1 MWPRPPLTL
10 ERHVPSA
17 AITELRQKVESE
29 LLSAL
34 WLRSV
39 HPHDPVRVESLPLPW
54 SVLGCGNYAAV
65 FLHPEYPHL
74 VVKVYAPGREGITLE
89 AEVYQRLGRHAA
101 FPECLYVGEN
111 YLVLRRLLG
120 TTLYDCVRHGIRI
133 PPRAIADI
141 DAALAYAV
149 ARGLHPHDVHGR
161 NLMLH
166 RGRGFIV
173 DLSDFLNPQPCRAWQ
188 DLRFAYR
195 WVYRPLIFPLALRV
209 PALLLDVTRRCYRL
223 YRRLLTRFCPR

>member
-1 MWPRPPLTL
+1 M
-10 ERHVPSA
+10 ERDVPSA
-17 AITELRQKVESE
+17 AITDLRQKVESE

-34 WLRSV
+34 GLRSV
-39 HPHDPVRVESLPLPW
+39 HPHDPVRVESLPRPW

-89 AEVYQRLGRHAA
+89 AEVYRRLGRHSA
-101 FPECLYVGEN
+101 FSECLHVGGN
-111 YLVLRRLLG
+111 YLVLRRLRG
-120 TTLYDCVRHGIRI
+120 TTLYDCVRQGIRI

-149 ARGLHPHDVHGR
+149 GRGLHPHDVHGR

-166 RGRGFIV
+166 EGRGFIV
-173 DLSDFLNPQPCRAWQ
+173 DISDFLNPEPCRAWR

-195 WVYRPLIFPLALRV
+195 WVYRPLIAPLSLSV
-209 PALLLDVTRRCYRL
+209 PGLLLDATRRCYRL
-223 YRRLLTRFCPR
+223 YRRLLCRSRPR